1 MASSFPP
8 TATVVPLFDR
18 SAKPPQ
24 DVVSRAQ
31 VVRAFAEATACLG
44 RAAQMIDEGDL
55 EPETKLVL
63 VRGVKELV
71 VRTFGVN
78 AAYMEAEAETFRLR
92 VAKPML
98 VRDTG
103 EAAT

>member
-18 SAKPPQ
+18 NAKPPQ

-71 VRTFGVN
+71 IRTFGVN

>member
-18 SAKPPQ
+18 NARPPQ
-24 DVVSRAQ
+24 EVVSRAL

-44 RAAQMIDEGDL
+44 RAAQLIDEGEL

-78 AAYMEAEAETFRLR
+78 AAYMEAEAETFRMR
-92 VAKPML
+92 ASKPVL
-98 VRDTG
+98 ARDGG
-103 EAAT
+103 EAST